1 MRTIRKFLSGAVPI
15 LGVAVVFSAILFIP
29 PERQQLQII
38 AVIAGVVLIT
48 AGAWK
53 VTNPFLPS
61 ERRYTALRDEVDR
74 FLDHVR
80 ELNAAAAGTREEISP
95 ETKARYDRALG
106 SLHRSVDRMGEVAG
120 QARADEEEDEFF

>member
-1 MRTIRKFLSGAVPI
+1 MRAIRKFLSGAVPI
-15 LGVAVVFSAILFIP
+15 IGVAIVFSAILFIS

-38 AVIAGVVLIT
+38 AVIVGVVLIT

-61 ERRYTALRDEVDR
+61 ERRYTALRAEVNR

-80 ELNAAAAGTREEISP
+80 ELNAAAARSRDEGSP
-95 ETKARYDRALG
+95 EARTRYERALG
-106 SLHRSVDRMGEVAG
+106 ALHRSVDRMGEVAG
-120 QARADEEEDEFF
+120 QARKDEEENDLF